1 MKLRIGFVFGFATG
15 YYLGAMA
22 GRERYEQLNRMAR
35 KVRRS
40 EAFETAQEKAK
51 AAVDLGVERA
61 REAVESR
68 VGDGHG
74 SDQPPYDPP
83 T

>member
-1 MKLRIGFVFGFATG
+1 
-15 YYLGAMA
+15 
-22 GRERYEQLNRMAR
+22 MAR

-40 EAFETAQEKAK
+40 DAFETAQEKAK